1 MKSLVTY
8 YSETK
13 NTEKLAKA
21 IYDGI
26 DETTKDIVPISEA
39 DPEGYD
45 VIFIGFP
52 VIEHSVPG
60 KVGRFIKSV
69 PDSTK
74 LAFFSTH
81 GSMRGGQLAI
91 TAMYH
96 ALSLAVNHTILGTF
110 GCRGQ
115 VKPALLEMLSKKL
128 EHRAWTMEAQ
138 SANGHPDTADLEDGK
153 KFAESV
159 IAKARAI

>member
-1 MKSLVTY
+1 MKFLVTY
-8 YSETK
+8 YSESK

-26 DETTKDIVPISEA
+26 NETTKDIVPVSEA

-69 PDSTK
+69 PESTK

-110 GCRGQ
+110 ACRGQ
-115 VKPALLEMLSKKL
+115 VRPAMIEALSKKL
-128 EHRAWTMEAQ
+128 EHKAWAMEAQ
-138 SANGHPDTADLEDGK
+138 GASGHPDDADLEDGK
-153 KFAESV
+153 TFAESV
-159 IAKARAI
+159 VTKARTM